1 MVKSREGELPMD
13 GHTALNT
20 EADSVLEAKSVSLY
34 LYGKIQYLNLS
45 FIVPQTFFPEL
56 QKLM

>member
-1 MVKSREGELPMD
+1 MD

-20 EADSVLEAKSVSLY
+20 EADPVLEAKSVSLY